1 MRLIYETCR
10 LRPEVLAG
18 ELREEEFAA
27 RLGWALSPGPSTPP
41 VYADPALFFSR
52 TYPTGGLK
60 TLLHEVLGRVSGRD
74 PTGPAIV
81 RLETGFGGGKT
92 HNLIALAHAVSGRAA
107 PEALARFVA
116 PDRLPRGPVRV
127 AAIVGED
134 LSPASGLPHEGGPTT
149 WTLWGELACQL
160 GGLEGYRLVERED
173 RERTVPGAAVWQRL
187 LNDRPTLI
195 LLDELAPYLR
205 ALKTSPQYAPM
216 AGALAPFLKGLL
228 EAVASSRQAVCV
240 LTLAEASDAFGQETE
255 ELGHALTA
263 LIGELKSVAARNERT
278 LTPTAGEDEIGQ
290 IVVHRLFEHVD
301 RGAAAEAARA
311 YRHAYDQWQ
320 RQGADLPSVALQA
333 DYAGLIEGSYPFHPD
348 VLVVLNRK
356 TSTIPNFQRTRGAL
370 RLLALA
376 LRRVWQSRP
385 RDAWLFHLHHLDLAD
400 QNLVAELTSRL
411 DRPRYQQVAH
421 ADIASPLR
429 EAPAHAEE
437 IDRQWTEA
445 GRSPFARK
453 AATAVFLHSITQGG
467 GSGARTEEVNLAVLA
482 PGDDPA
488 LLGQALTELER
499 ACWHLEYE
507 GERWRFQPEPSLNKM
522 IADEMQYV
530 GVSAAKAELDG
541 RLKTIWQSGI
551 FDVRRFPAEPEDIPD
566 DGAKPR
572 LAITHYDAASARD
585 EDEAPPDL
593 VRQLYERAGAAGGF
607 RTFQNNVL
615 FLLADAAQIPRMT
628 DAARYWKAV
637 NRLADDPE
645 RARHLSVEQRKRL
658 RERKDASLVELRLAI
673 HRAYRFLYY
682 PSADAPR
689 AAAGLAREALPAQDQ
704 GDIERDQSQVILEAL
719 RRLEK
724 VYVADDPPIAPQF
737 LKSRAWPAGR
747 PAVRVGELARAFA
760 MRRGLRMLLDA
771 RPLREGILEGI
782 RRAVWVYYDPQEG
795 AGYGVPSPTPYIDL
809 AGEGELLELAEAR
822 ARSVPIKGEGVRVE
836 EERCPVCGEPAPACK
851 CGKVAE
857 PLPLAQLQAEGAV
870 DQALQAL
877 VDQMHDQKV
886 ATLSRLTV
894 RVQGE
899 GASGLQELRSL
910 GLAVPQLGP
919 GSYRLDVRV
928 TAELGPGD
936 VLRVEFRGPWDRY
949 RRLKDGLE
957 VLLGQATRL
966 EAQAAIE
973 CGFDNDG
980 GTVARLMAI
989 REVLRSLN
997 LGRVAVSAEP
1007 RRE

>member
-1 MRLIYETCR
+1 MQVIYEACQ

-27 RLGWALSPGPSTPP
+27 RLGWALSPGPAAPE
-41 VYADPALFFSR
+41 VYADPERFFSR
-52 TYPTGGLK
+52 TYPTSGLT
-60 TLLHEVLGRVSGRD
+60 TLLREVLGRLSGAD
-74 PTGPAIV
+74 STAPAIV

-92 HNLIALAHAVSGRAA
+92 HNLIALAHAVSGRT
-107 PEALARFVA
+107 PPQLLERFVA
-116 PDRLPRGPVRV
+116 RERWPRGPVRV

-134 LSPASGLPHEGGPTT
+134 LSPASGRTHDGGPTT
-149 WTLWGELACQL
+149 WTLWGELAWQL
-160 GGLEGYRLVERED
+160 GGLEGYRVVERAD
-173 RERTVPGAAVWQRL
+173 RERTVPGAEVWHGL
-187 LNDRPTLI
+187 LEDRPTLI

-228 EAVASSRQAVCV
+228 EAVASSRHAVCV
-240 LTLAEASDAFGQETE
+240 LTLAEASDAFGQESE
-255 ELGHALTA
+255 ELGHALTQ
-263 LIGELKSVAARNERT
+263 LIGELKSVAARTERT

-290 IVVHRLFEHVD
+290 IVVHRLFERVD

-311 YRHAYDQWQ
+311 YRQAYDQWQ
-320 RQGADLPSVALQA
+320 RQGADLPAVALQA
-333 DYAGLIEGSYPFHPD
+333 EYARLIEASYPFHPD

-376 LRRVWQSRP
+376 LRRLWAERP
-385 RDAWLFHLHHLDLAD
+385 QDAWLFHLHHLDLGD
-400 QNLVAELTSRL
+400 HSIVAELTSRL
-411 DRPRYQQVAH
+411 DRPRYQQVVH

-429 EAPAHAEE
+429 EAPAHAED
-437 IDRQWTEA
+437 IDQRWAAA

-467 GSGARTEEVNLAVLA
+467 GSGARTEEVNLAILA

-488 LLGQALTELER
+488 LLGQALAELER
-499 ACWHLEYE
+499 SCWHLEYE

-522 IADEMQYV
+522 IVDEMQYV
-530 GVSAAKAELDG
+530 GVSVAKGELDG
-541 RLKTIWQSGI
+541 RLKTIWQSGV

-566 DGAKPR
+566 DAAKPR
-572 LAITHYDAASARD
+572 LAIVHYDAASARD
-585 EDEAPPDL
+585 QDEGPPHL

-607 RTFQNNVL
+607 RTFQNHVL
-615 FLLADAAQIPRMT
+615 FLVADAAQVPRMIE
-628 DAARYWKAV
+628 AARYWKAV
-637 NRLADDPE
+637 SRLADDPE
-645 RARHLSVEQRKRL
+645 RAQHLSAEQRRRL

-689 AAAGLAREALPAQDQ
+689 AAAGLAREALPAQEQ
-704 GDIERDQSQVILEAL
+704 GDIERDQSQVILDAL

-737 LKSRAWPAGR
+737 LKSRAWPVGR
-747 PAVRVGELARAFA
+747 PSVPVAELARTFA

-771 RPLREGILEGI
+771 RPLREGILKGI
-782 RRAVWVYYDPQEG
+782 SQGLWVYYDPRDG
-795 AGYGVPSPTPYIDL
+795 LGYGAPSPTPYIDV
-809 AGEGELLELAEAR
+809 AGVGELLEPAEAR
-822 ARSVPIKGEGVRVE
+822 TRGIPIKGEAPRAE
-836 EERCPVCGEPAPACK
+836 EERCPVCQQPAPACT
-851 CGKVAE
+851 CGRGAE
-857 PLPLAQLQAEGAV
+857 APPPTHFRAEGAV

-877 VDQMHDQKV
+877 VDQMHDQRV
-886 ATLSRLTV
+886 ATLRRLVV

-936 VLRVEFRGPWDRY
+936 ALRLEFRGPWERY

-957 VLLGQATRL
+957 GLLGQAARL
-966 EAQAAIE
+966 DAQAALE
-973 CGFDNDG
+973 CGFEGDG
-980 GTVARLMAI
+980 GTVARLMQI

-997 LGRVAVSAEP
+997 LGRVDVSAEP
-1007 RRE
+1007 LRR

>member
-27 RLGWALSPGPSTPP
+27 RLSWALSPGPATPK
-41 VYADPALFFSR
+41 VYADPELFFSR

-60 TLLHEVLGRVSGRD
+60 TLLHDVLGRLSGRD
-74 PTGPAIV
+74 PTAPSIF

-92 HNLIALAHAVSGRAA
+92 HNLIALVHAVSGRAS

-116 PDRLPRGPVRV
+116 PDRLPRGPIQI

-134 LSPASGLPHEGGPTT
+134 LSPASGLSHDGGPTT
-149 WTLWGELACQL
+149 WTLWGELAWQL
-160 GGLEGYRLVERED
+160 GGLQGYELVKRED
-173 RERTVPGAAVWQRL
+173 LERTVPGAAVWQRL
-187 LNDRPTLI
+187 LDARPTLI

-216 AGALAPFLKGLL
+216 AGAIAPFLKGLL
-228 EAVASSRQAVCV
+228 EAVASSRHAVCV

-255 ELGHALTA
+255 ELGQALTQ
-263 LIGELKSVAARNERT
+263 LIGELKSISARDERT
-278 LTPTAGEDEIGQ
+278 LAPTAGEDEIGQ
-290 IVVHRLFEHVD
+290 IIVHRLLEYVD
-301 RGAAAEAARA
+301 RGAATEAARV
-311 YRHAYDQWQ
+311 YREAYDRWQ
-320 RQGADLPSVALQA
+320 RQEVDLPSVALQA
-333 DYAGLIEGSYPFHPD
+333 DYTNLIERSYPFHPD
-348 VLVVLNRK
+348 VLIVLNRK

-376 LRRVWQSRP
+376 LRRVWEQQP
-385 RDAWLFHLHHLDLAD
+385 RDAYLFHLHHLDLRD
-400 QNLVAELTSRL
+400 QNIVAELTSRL
-411 DRPRYQQVAH
+411 DRPRYQQVVH
-421 ADIASPLR
+421 ADIASPLK

-437 IDRQWTEA
+437 IDRRWMEA
-445 GRSPFARK
+445 GRSPFAFK
-453 AATAVFLHSITQGG
+453 AATAIFLHSITQGG

-499 ACWHLEYE
+499 SCWHLEYE

-530 GVSAAKAELDG
+530 GVSAAKSALDEWL
-541 RLKTIWQSGI
+541 RRIWQSGV
-551 FDVRRFPAEPEDIPD
+551 FDVRRFPAEPEEIPD
-566 DGAKPR
+566 DAARPR
-572 LAITHYDAASARD
+572 LAIMHYDAANARE

-615 FLLADAAQIPRMT
+615 FLVADASKVSRMIE
-628 DAARYWKAV
+628 AARYWKAV
-637 NRLADDPE
+637 GRLADDPE
-645 RARHLSVEQRKRL
+645 RAKHLSVEQRKRL
-658 RERKDASLVELRLAI
+658 CERKDASLVELRLAI

-682 PSADAPR
+682 PSADAPQ

-704 GDIERDQSQVILEAL
+704 GDVERDQSQVILEVL

-724 VYVADDPPIAPQF
+724 VYVADDPPIDPQF
-737 LKSRAWPAGR
+737 LRSRAWPAGR
-747 PAVRVGELARAFA
+747 PSVRVAELARTFA

-771 RPLREGILEGI
+771 RPLREGIREGI
-782 RRAVWVYYDPQEG
+782 RRGVWVYYDPQEG
-795 AGYGVPSPTPYIDL
+795 VGYGVPSPTPYIDL
-809 AGEGELLELAEAR
+809 AGEGELLGPEEAQ
-822 ARSVPIKGEGVRVE
+822 ARGVPIKGARTE
-836 EERCPVCGEPAPACK
+836 EERCPVCQQPATACTCGEDGGSPP
-851 CGKVAE
+851 
-857 PLPLAQLQAEGAV
+857 PTQLLAEGAV

-877 VDQMHDQKV
+877 VDQMHDRKIT
-886 ATLSRLTV
+886 TLRRLTV
-894 RVQGE
+894 RVRGE
-899 GASGLQELRSL
+899 GASGLEELKSL

-928 TAELGPGD
+928 VAELGPD
-936 VLRVEFRGPWDRY
+936 DLLRLEFRGPWDRY

-957 VLLGQATRL
+957 GLLGQAARL
-966 EAQAAIE
+966 EVETGLE
-973 CGFDNDG
+973 CDFNGGG
-980 GTVARLMAI
+980 GTVARVMAI
-989 REVLRSLN
+989 RDVLRSLN
-997 LGRVAVSAEP
+997 LGRVRVSADP
-1007 RRE
+1007 ARE